1 MLDMIIINIKG
12 GVEAMD
18 KVKRMVSREYIMKLF
33 YQLDMTKEIN
43 EEVSSEDS
51 LNNFLLNSEE
61 EMIARYDEIRLQ
73 NSNDPEIKVLD
84 EETTYESVVDKEYM
98 KNLINRFLENQETV
112 DGLINKYA
120 KNWTVDRLAKVD
132 LSIIR
137 LSITEML
144 YHNDIPTKV
153 SINEA
158 IELSKRYCDEKS
170 PSFINGI
177 LGSVVNE
184 YGEKK

>member
-1 MLDMIIINIKG
+1 
-12 GVEAMD
+12 MD
-18 KVKRMVSREYIMKLF
+18 KIKRMVSREYIMKLF

-43 EEVSSEDS
+43 EEISTED
-51 LNNFLLNSEE
+51 LLIKFIANHEE
-61 EMIARYDEIRLQ
+61 EIIARYDEIRLQ
-73 NSNDPEIKVLD
+73 NSDDPEIKTLG
-84 EETTYESVVDKEYM
+84 EETTFENVIDKGYM
-98 KNLINRFLENQETV
+98 KNLINKFFENKENV

-137 LSITEML
+137 LAITEIL
-144 YHNDIPTKV
+144 YSDDVPTKV

-177 LGSVVNE
+177 LGSVVSE
-184 YGEKK
+184 YEK

>member
-1 MLDMIIINIKG
+1 MN
-12 GVEAMD
+12 

-33 YQLDMTKEIN
+33 YQLDMTKEIK
-43 EEVSSEDS
+43 EEVSAEDS
-51 LNNFLLNSEE
+51 LSGFISNNEE

-73 NSNDPEIKVLD
+73 NSNDPEIEILG
-84 EETTYESVVDKEYM
+84 EETTFESVIDKEYM
-98 KNLINRFLENQETV
+98 KNIINKFFENQEVV
-112 DGLINKYA
+112 DNSINKNA

-132 LSIIR
+132 LSILR
-137 LSITEML
+137 VAITEIL
-144 YHNDIPTKV
+144 FAEDIPQKV

-177 LGSVVNE
+177 LGSVVSEN
-184 YGEKK
+184 KKEQ